1 MPRTKKTAAPAPAVF
16 TTRFRFEAIYPSDR
30 EYANMMK
37 LVVHRLNSCKQWLNG
52 KERHGDA
59 VTIDRIIAKGVEAQT
74 LLHIL
79 VLADVIQDDFD
90 WANVREEIRKLTE
103 DARDALVAKELAKP
117 VSVKDFAKWAK
128 NNKKYIA

>member
-1 MPRTKKTAAPAPAVF
+1 VF
-16 TTRFRFEAIYPSDR
+16 TTRFRFEATYPSDR

-37 LVVHRLNSCKQWLNG
+37 LVVTRLNSCKQWLNG

-59 VTIDRIIAKGVEAQT
+59 VTIDNIIAKGVEART
-74 LLHIL
+74 LLQIL
-79 VLADVIQDDFD
+79 VLADVIQDDLD
-90 WANVREEIRKLTE
+90 WANVVAEITELTQ

-128 NNKKYIA
+128 CL